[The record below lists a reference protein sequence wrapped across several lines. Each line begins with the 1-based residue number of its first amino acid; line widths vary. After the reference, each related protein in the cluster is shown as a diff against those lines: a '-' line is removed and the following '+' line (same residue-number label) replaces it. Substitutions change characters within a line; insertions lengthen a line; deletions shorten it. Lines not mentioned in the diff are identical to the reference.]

1 MDDTYNTAYSGSV
14 DIISIIMYIE
24 YSNNGGKSYSV
35 CIADITLCG
44 EYQFNMSWFQ
54 ILDQVSPKP
63 EEVKCSQ
70 ALRFPKRNRED
81 CFLPG

>member
-1 MDDTYNTAYSGSV
+1 MSLGEEYVVFLLISCCVNV

-44 EYQFNMSWFQ
+44 EYQFGYVLVPDSGSG
-54 ILDQVSPKP
+54 VSK
-63 EEVKCSQ
+63 
-70 ALRFPKRNRED
+70 A
-81 CFLPG
+81 